1 MQTLKS
7 MYAFLTLCTCLTA
20 ARGQEILAPS
30 PAEHLTTVPFRLV
43 AESVILVKG
52 RIPGHADSLSFVLD
66 TGSSGISLDSAVVTR
81 MGLSPEPSA
90 VHIRGI
96 AGVREA
102 LFLYDRQLQLGD
114 ELIDSLDF
122 HVNDYEFLSYV
133 YGEPI
138 DGVIGYALFSR
149 YIVKIDYDNM
159 ELQLHTPGTLRYP
172 RGGHLLR
179 PFIRTL
185 PVQSAQ
191 IRDSRAITTRYL
203 IDIGAG
209 LPLILSEDFVE
220 DSTVFRGRRKRL
232 PVKAYGVGGQL
243 PMGLTVARS
252 FRIGPY
258 RFRKVPAMV
267 FDDQYNVTSYPYLGG
282 LIGNQIL
289 KRFNLIVNY
298 PAREIH
304 LRPNGLYRDPFS
316 YVYSGVELYSIGGYI
331 TVGSVVKGSPGDLAG
346 LREGD
351 VVIAVDNDVSQD
363 FAKYKRLLMYGHRR
377 VPMVISRNGA
387 LETVTVKLQRIR

>member
-1 MQTLKS
+1 MQALRS
-7 MYAFLTLCTCLTA
+7 ISALLMLCACLPGVL
-20 ARGQEILAPS
+20 GQEIFAP
-30 PAEHLTTVPFRLV
+30 PASQHVTTVPFRLV
-43 AESVILVKG
+43 AESVILIRG
-52 RIPGHADSLSFVLD
+52 LMPGHADSLTFVLD
-66 TGSSGISLDSAVVTR
+66 TGSSGISLDSAVAAR
-81 MGLSPEPSA
+81 MGLTPEPSA
-90 VHIRGI
+90 MNIRGI
-96 AGVREA
+96 AGVRKVF
-102 LFLYDRQLQLGD
+102 FLYDRRLQLGD

-122 HVNDYEFLSYV
+122 HINDYEFLSYV

-149 YIVKIDYDNM
+149 YIVKIDYDNR
-159 ELQLHTPGTLRYP
+159 ELQLHTIGTLRYP

-191 IRDSRAITTRYL
+191 LRDSRSIAARYL
-203 IDIGAG
+203 FDIGAG

-220 DSTVFRGRRKRL
+220 DSAVFRRKRKRF
-232 PVKAYGVGGQL
+232 PVNAYGVGGQF
-243 PMGLTVARS
+243 PMALTVARS

-258 RFRKVPAMV
+258 RFRKVPAMI
-267 FDDQYNVTSYPYLGG
+267 FDDEYNVTSYPYLGG

-304 LRPNGLYRDPFS
+304 LQPNGLYREPFS
-316 YVYSGVELYSIGGYI
+316 YVYSGIELYAIDGYI
-331 TVGSVVKGSPGDLAG
+331 TIGSVVKGSPGDLAG
-346 LREGD
+346 LRDGD

-363 FAKYKRLLMYGHRR
+363 FAQYKRLLMYGRRR
-377 VPMVISRNGA
+377 VPMIISRNGT
-387 LETVTVKLQRIR
+387 LETVTVKLQRIK